1 MSQNDL
7 LEDHF
12 KLLNTLK
19 DFIKMLNNQD
29 FTANRTKYLG
39 GSDIGAILGF
49 SKYRTALD
57 VWLEKTGRVVNS
69 VDNLP
74 VRFGS
79 FAEEFVAN
87 EYATQ
92 TGFNLVHSEEG
103 VTHPQYPFMV
113 GHIDRFVFDS
123 IENANGLDSELFHGD
138 GSCAAAHLLECKTAS
153 PFNQSDWGELGTD
166 EVPMSYLVQCL
177 WYLAITNLERC
188 DVAVLFGN
196 SDFRIYEVYRDKEL
210 EDLIITKAASF
221 WNDYVQLDTPPP
233 AQSESDYQHLFK
245 KEVNGKAVEAQPLI
259 CELTQKLCLL
269 NSEIKSKEVE
279 ISQIKQTIMSQMGE
293 AELLTYQGKVLATWR
308 LPKQSYRLDGK
319 RLELEHPELI
329 PQYQVPIQN
338 SRRLVIKGFINP
350 TTQELTRGEQL

>member
-1 MSQNDL
+1 
-7 LEDHF
+7 
-12 KLLNTLK
+12 
-19 DFIKMLNNQD
+19 MLNNQD
-29 FTANRTKYLG
+29 FTANRAKYLG

-57 VWLEKTGRVVNS
+57 IWLEKTGRVVNT

-79 FAEEFVAN
+79 FAEEFVAS
-87 EYATQ
+87 EYAAQ
-92 TGFNLVHSEEG
+92 TAYSLIHHETG
-103 VTHPQYPFMV
+103 VIHPKHPFMV
-113 GHIDRFVFDS
+113 GHIDRFVFEPNQEDLP
-123 IENANGLDSELFHGD
+123 APRDLFSSD
-138 GSCAAAHLLECKTAS
+138 GSCAASRLLECKTAS

-177 WYLAITNLERC
+177 WYLAITNVERC

-210 EDLIITKAASF
+210 EELIIAKAATF
-221 WNDYVQLDTPPP
+221 WIDHVQADTPPP
-233 AQSESDYQHLFK
+233 AQCEADYQQLFK
-245 KEVNGKAVEAQPLI
+245 KEVAGKAVEANPAVCQ
-259 CELTQKLCLL
+259 LTHKLQLL
-269 NSEIKSKEVE
+269 NSEIKSRELE

-293 AELLTYQGKVLATWR
+293 AEKLTYQGQVLATWKS
-308 LPKQSYRLDGK
+308 PKQSYRLDGK

-338 SRRLVIKGFINP
+338 SRRLVIKELDVQ
-350 TTQELTRGEQL
+350 TTSGERA

>member
-1 MSQNDL
+1 
-7 LEDHF
+7 
-12 KLLNTLK
+12 
-19 DFIKMLNNQD
+19 MLNNQD

-57 VWLEKTGRVVNS
+57 VWLEKTGRVVNT

-79 FAEEFVAN
+79 FAESFVAS

-92 TGFNLVHSEEG
+92 TGYALAHSEEG
-103 VTHPQYPFMV
+103 FSHPTYPFMV
-113 GHIDRFVFDS
+113 GHIDRFVIDSSAESSFDAES
-123 IENANGLDSELFHGD
+123 LFNID
-138 GSCAAAHLLECKTAS
+138 GSCAATHLLECKTAS

-210 EDLIITKAASF
+210 EDLIITKAAAF
-221 WNDYVQLDTPPP
+221 WSDYVQTDTPPP
-233 AQSESDYQHLFK
+233 AQCEADYQYLFK
-245 KEVNGKAVEAQPLI
+245 KEVAGKAIEADLEI
-259 CELTQKLCLL
+259 CEMTQKLQLL
-269 NSEIKSKEVE
+269 NSEIKSKELE
-279 ISQIKQTIMSQMGE
+279 ISQIKQTIMGQMGE
-293 AELLTYQGKVLATWR
+293 AEQLTYQGQLLATWKS
-308 LPKQSYRLDGK
+308 PKQSYRFDSK
-319 RLELEHPELI
+319 RLEVEHPELI

-338 SRRLVIKGFINP
+338 SRRLVIKEAINP
-350 TTQELTRGEQL
+350 TKQSIEIGERS